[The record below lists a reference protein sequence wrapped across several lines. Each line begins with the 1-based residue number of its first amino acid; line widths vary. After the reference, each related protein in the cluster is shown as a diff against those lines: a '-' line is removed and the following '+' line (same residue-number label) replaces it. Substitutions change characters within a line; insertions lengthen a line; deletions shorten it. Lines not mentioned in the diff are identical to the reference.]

1 MSIDM
6 FRVHFPRTIDAPLLE
21 TLHSGQIGQGKKVD
35 EFEVALGARLGMD
48 VVTVNSGT
56 AALEL
61 ALRLLDL
68 KPGDE
73 VITTAMSCS
82 ATALAI
88 MHAGGTIVWADINP
102 YTGLIDPIDVGRK
115 VSDRTRAV
123 VPVEWGGTPCDYPA
137 ITAAIPPG
145 TSIIVDAAH
154 AFGRDMSSQAD
165 TLVDAFCFSF
175 QAIKH
180 ITTVDGGAIAFPFPP
195 DGLID
200 RAKRLRWFGINR
212 TEKRSDVRIETDI
225 LEAGFKWHMNDVA
238 ATIGIEQ
245 LKYIDVIIEHHRENA
260 RYFATKLHSYFGQAI
275 AYPDQSAC
283 WLYTI
288 TLDDADTRNRF
299 AAHMAEREIAVSRAH
314 GRLDK
319 HTCFAGAK
327 GGDYLPGT
335 DDFGDAAIC
344 IPVHWALKA
353 IELSQIVQACDEFAT
368 IEMSHLAQAASRC

>member
-1 MSIDM
+1 MGINM
-6 FRVHFPRTIDAPLLE
+6 FSVHMPRTIDGPLLE

-35 EFEVALGARLGMD
+35 EFEALLHDRLDMD

-73 VITTAMSCS
+73 VITTPMTCS

-102 YTGLIDPIDVGRK
+102 YTGLIDPADVGPK

-123 VPVEWGGTPCDYPA
+123 VPVEWGGTPCDYHA
-137 ITAAIPPG
+137 IASATPPG
-145 TSIIVDAAH
+145 TAIIVDAAH
-154 AFGRDMSSQAD
+154 AFGRDMRGQQD
-165 TLVDAFCFSF
+165 TMVDAFCFSF

-180 ITTVDGGAIAFPFPP
+180 ITTVDGGAIAFPFPT
-195 DGLID
+195 DGLVD
-200 RAKRLRWFGINR
+200 RAKRLRWFGIDR

-238 ATIGIEQ
+238 ATIGIVQ
-245 LKYIDVIIEHHRENA
+245 LGYIDEIIERHRANA
-260 RYFATKLHSYFGQAI
+260 DYFASNLHGYFGEAI
-275 AYPDQSAC
+275 AHPEQSAC
-283 WLYTI
+283 WLYTL
-288 TLDDADTRNRF
+288 TLPDPEARDRF
-299 AAHMAEREIAVSRAH
+299 AQHMKEKDIAVSRVH

-319 HTCFAGAK
+319 HSCFSGAK
-327 GGDYLPGT
+327 GGDFLPGT
-335 DDFGDAAIC
+335 DDFGDTAIC

-353 IELSQIVQACDEFAT
+353 IELSQIVLACNEFAS
-368 IEMSHLAQAASRC
+368 IEMSHLARAVSR